1 MGHDSLS
8 VHDNLVLLRTML
20 VHAEEKAVKDR
31 DFEEAQA
38 ILDQAR
44 ETIEILKPDISP
56 DLYEELLREWV
67 GKTLKVEHI
76 RGDYPPN
83 EFDER

>member
-1 MGHDSLS
+1 MGHDSLN
-8 VHDNLVLLRTML
+8 VHDNLVRLRTML
-20 VHAEEKAVKDR
+20 VHAEEKAIKDR
-31 DFEEAQA
+31 DFEEAQS

-44 ETIEILKPDISP
+44 ETIEVLRPEISP
-56 DLYEELLREWV
+56 DLYDELIREWV

-76 RGDYPPN
+76 KSDYPPN

>member
-1 MGHDSLS
+1 MGHESLS

-20 VHAEEKAVKDR
+20 VHAEVKAVKDR
-31 DFEEAQA
+31 DFEEAQE

-44 ETIEILKPDISP
+44 ETIEVLKPEISP
-56 DLYEELLREWV
+56 DLYEELIREWV

-76 RGDYPPN
+76 KSDYPPN
-83 EFDER
+83 EYDER